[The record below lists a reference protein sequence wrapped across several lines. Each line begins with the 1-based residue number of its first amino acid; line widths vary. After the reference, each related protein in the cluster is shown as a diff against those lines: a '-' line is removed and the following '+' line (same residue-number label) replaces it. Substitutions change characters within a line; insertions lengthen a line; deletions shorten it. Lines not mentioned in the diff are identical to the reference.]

1 MIVLSELKNTIY
13 LRCYNYINMFSKA
26 CEYGIK
32 ASTYIALQSLE
43 GKRVSL
49 KEIAGEIDS
58 PIAFTAKILHK
69 LAKSNIL
76 ESVKGPA
83 GGFQIPREKID
94 SIKLADIVY
103 AIDGDAIYR
112 GCALGFKECNALK
125 ACPLHEKF
133 VGIRDNLQSM
143 LQNTSLYEVAT
154 GLEVGLTFLKR

>member
-1 MIVLSELKNTIY
+1 
-13 LRCYNYINMFSKA
+13 MFSKA

-43 GKRVSL
+43 EKRVSL
-49 KEIAGEIDS
+49 KEIAEEIDS

-103 AIDGDAIYR
+103 AIDGDDIYQ
-112 GCALGFKECNALK
+112 GCALGFKECNDLHP
-125 ACPLHEKF
+125 CPLHGKF
-133 VGIRDNLQSM
+133 IDIRDKLKYL
-143 LQNTSLYEVAT
+143 LQNTSLFELTT
-154 GLEVGLTFLKR
+154 GLETGITFLKR